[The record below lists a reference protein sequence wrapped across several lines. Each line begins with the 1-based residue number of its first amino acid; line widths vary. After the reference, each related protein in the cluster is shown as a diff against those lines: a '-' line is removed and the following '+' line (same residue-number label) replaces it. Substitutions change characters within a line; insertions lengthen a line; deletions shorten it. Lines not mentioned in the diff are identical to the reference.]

1 MSGAVCN
8 GTLTSGISTKPKFE
22 ALLYLYFQYYNYC
35 SFSKYTSSVRLK
47 PLTCSY
53 YCCCPVSAYSPVW
66 QLSRKKN
73 QASLILWAK
82 CMPDIMK
89 RPSFSFPNNTL
100 VEFLEMIVIKLM
112 AISFYLLLTSFFLVS
127 ASIFAYMFLF

>member
-22 ALLYLYFQYYNYC
+22 ALPYLYFYYNYC
-35 SFSKYTSSVRLK
+35 SFSKH
-47 PLTCSY
+47 
-53 YCCCPVSAYSPVW
+53 
-66 QLSRKKN
+66 QLSQIKASNLFLLLLLLPCVCLSACLVAQPEKN

-112 AISFYLLLTSFFLVS
+112 AFSFYLLLASFFLFPFKLMP
-127 ASIFAYMFLF
+127 IFLF